1 VLIDIVRDENLGE
14 DAALEILAYLAGLG
28 LNPVDMDVDEM
39 IEELRNFITD
49 EDFMNEIRDLLLKV
63 KARLESMLGN

>member
-1 VLIDIVRDENLGE
+1 
-14 DAALEILAYLAGLG
+14 
-28 LNPVDMDVDEM
+28 VDMDVDEM

>member
-1 VLIDIVRDENLGE
+1 
-14 DAALEILAYLAGLG
+14 
-28 LNPVDMDVDEM
+28 M

>member
-1 VLIDIVRDENLGE
+1 
-14 DAALEILAYLAGLG
+14 